1 MKTNFYI
8 KDNRL
13 IVEVVL
19 DPMNSD
25 PASRVR
31 FGMPS
36 LMEKIKDFKLPD
48 HTSIGKCLTPVL
60 GLDNYFFERQ
70 RGTWVFE
77 LLTDKPSAV
86 QASETEVKE
95 GKPKK
100 ATRRPR
106 KTKSSTRT
114 PRKK

>member
-1 MKTNFYI
+1 
-8 KDNRL
+8 
-13 IVEVVL
+13 
-19 DPMNSD
+19 
-25 PASRVR
+25 
-31 FGMPS
+31 
-36 LMEKIKDFKLPD
+36 MEKIKDFKLPD

-86 QASETEVKE
+86 QASETEETEVKE